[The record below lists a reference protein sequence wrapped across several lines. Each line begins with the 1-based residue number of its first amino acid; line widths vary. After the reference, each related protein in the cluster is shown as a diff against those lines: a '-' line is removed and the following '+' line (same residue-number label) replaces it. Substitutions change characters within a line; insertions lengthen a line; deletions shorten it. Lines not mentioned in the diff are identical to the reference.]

1 MIRKC
6 LQPVVCLLMLLPSG
20 SFAEGAKDKV
30 TDEQF
35 VKMTQDLLAAEVRRD
50 TAAMDGY
57 FTSSYTH
64 THAVGLIESRATF
77 IATFSPSGM
86 RRYKDADLTQIKVRS
101 FDSSAIVSGHERIG
115 ADGGDHH
122 YSFVAVWVQDQGKW
136 RVATWVTSPN
146 YPPPPGAPAH

>member
-1 MIRKC
+1 MLNCPVRAGREFPMIRRC
-6 LQPVVCLLMLLPSG
+6 LQPFVCLLMIMPG
-20 SFAEGAKDKV
+20 AGFAQGAKDKV

-57 FTSSYTH
+57 FTANYTH

-86 RRYKDADLTQIKVRS
+86 RRYKNADLTQIKVRS
-101 FDSSAIVSGHERIG
+101 
-115 ADGGDHH
+115 
-122 YSFVAVWVQDQGKW
+122 
-136 RVATWVTSPN
+136 
-146 YPPPPGAPAH
+146 